1 MTRAGRRWIGWLGL
15 ALVIAASGV
24 FPGGP
29 PVDVLLAASG
39 TNRLLRQGSQQA
51 SVGDLHKIPRPPI
64 RFAPSDEA
72 TPPELTT
79 TTTFSFSRASFR
91 LPLEFVSVRLRQCHA
106 RLRVG
111 NADSVPSSLLLF
123 VIS

>member
-15 ALVIAASGV
+15 ALVIATSGV

-29 PVDVLLAASG
+29 TIDFLAASG

-79 TTTFSFSRASFR
+79 TTFSFSRASFR
-91 LPLEFVSVRLRQCHA
+91 LPLELVSVRLRQCHA